1 MLKELYIK
9 NIAVIDELRLAFDK
23 GFHIFTGETGAGKS
37 ILVESIGLVLG
48 EKAKAPLIRDGSSE
62 ATVEAVFD
70 IQDFSEV
77 QKLLE
82 EEGLKNPD
90 DKDELIVK
98 RQISADGKN
107 KVFINHQRSTLSLLQ
122 NIAALVIDYT
132 GQHQQIELLDARHDI
147 EVLDQF
153 LPEPKLLRGYAAS
166 YERVRETSREI
177 DVTTRLLLEKN
188 ERLEWISYQLKEL
201 SELKI
206 ESAEDEARLKSRREE
221 LRHGEVIRSFAEKA
235 GQVLTDGDDSCL
247 NGLNRLIREA
257 EKKAVLEELFSL
269 PLKALDDI
277 KLRIEDAAFEIAK
290 TASHGEGG
298 DQSLSA
304 DEIESRLYQLE
315 KLKRKFGPELP
326 DVLQKRGELT
336 AEKKRLENSDD
347 HLAKL
352 KARLKTEFSGL
363 LEFATKLSK
372 DRQVVAE
379 QVKKAVLKELGE
391 LKMAGTA
398 FEIAVTAPA
407 NREDLTHF
415 GPRGYDTV
423 TFLLSP
429 NPGLALKPLAKIA
442 SGGETSR
449 IFLALKQVLTRF
461 RKSGTLIFDEI
472 DTGISGA
479 AVELTG
485 KKLKTLA
492 DRFQVFCITHHA
504 QIAGL
509 ADRHFLVSK
518 AVEKGRTF
526 TRVKILSPDERVQ
539 EVARLMGGVKIST
552 KNLEYARE
560 IVLNRDSKS
569 KRT

>member
-48 EKAKAPLIRDGSSE
+48 EKAKAPLIRDGFSE

-70 IQDFSEV
+70 IQDFSSVRE
-77 QKLLE
+77 LLA
-82 EEGLKNPD
+82 EEGLQNQD
-90 DKDELIVK
+90 DKDELVVK

-107 KVFINHQRSTLSLLQ
+107 KVFINHQRSTLGLLQ

-132 GQHQQIELLDARHDI
+132 GQHQQIELLDARRDI

-153 LPEPKLLRGYAAS
+153 LPDPKLLQIYGAS
-166 YERVRETSREI
+166 YDRARQTACEI
-177 DVTTRLLLEKN
+177 DEITRLTLEKN
-188 ERLEWISYQLKEL
+188 ERLEWIRYQLKEL

-206 ESAEDEARLKSRREE
+206 ESTEDEAKLKSRREE
-221 LRHGEVIRSFAEKA
+221 LKHSELVRSFSEKA
-235 GQVLTDGDDSCL
+235 SKILTDGEDSCL
-247 NGLNRLIREA
+247 NGLNQIIREA
-257 EKKAVLEELFSL
+257 EKKSVLEGLFTDSLKEL
-269 PLKALDDI
+269 AEI
-277 KLRIEDAAFEIAK
+277 KIRIEDAAFEIAK
-290 TASHGEGG
+290 TASHGERGTI
-298 DQSLSA
+298 SLTA

-315 KLKRKFGPELP
+315 KLKRKFGPELA
-326 DVLQKRGELT
+326 DVLQKREELQGE
-336 AEKKRLENSDD
+336 KNRLENSDD
-347 HLAKL
+347 HLLKL
-352 KARLKTEFSGL
+352 KQRLKTEFLGL
-363 LEFATKLSK
+363 AE
-372 DRQVVAE
+372 VAGKISQGRHAVAN

-391 LKMAGTA
+391 LKMAGTT
-398 FEIAVTAPA
+398 FEIAVESPSTL
-407 NREDLTHF
+407 EDLSVF
-415 GPRGYDTV
+415 GPRGFDTV

-429 NPGLALKPLAKIA
+429 NPGLAMKPLAKIA

-518 AVEKGRTF
+518 DVLKGKTF
-526 TRVKILSPDERVQ
+526 TRVKILSSEERVQ
-539 EVARLMGGVKIST
+539 EVARLMGGVKISS

-560 IVLNRDSKS
+560 LVLKYDPKIKIN
-569 KRT
+569 